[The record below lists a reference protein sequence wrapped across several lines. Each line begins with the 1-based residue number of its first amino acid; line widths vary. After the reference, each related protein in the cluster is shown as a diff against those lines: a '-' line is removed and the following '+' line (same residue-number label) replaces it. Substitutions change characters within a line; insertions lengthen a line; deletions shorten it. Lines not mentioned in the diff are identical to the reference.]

1 MLLVTEKICKDNNG
15 IRIVSNVDLQVES
28 GECVAIIGA
37 NGAGKTTFFDL
48 ITGITPVTTG
58 RIFYNNH
65 DITELKAHD
74 RNIRG
79 ITRIFE
85 NIRLFDNLTAR
96 DNIIIGRYCRASSG
110 LMDGFL
116 YSQRICQEQRLNESK
131 VSELLEL
138 VGLSSCRD
146 RLAES
151 LTYGAQRRLEIARAL
166 AGDPQLLLLDEP
178 AAGMNHQELDEFLQ
192 VLDEVKRQGVTILL
206 IAQQMRL
213 VMGIANRVIVFERGK
228 KTADILPQE
237 MYVLGKLKDLG

>member
-1 MLLVTEKICKDNNG
+1 MLLVTEKMCKDSNG
-15 IRIVSNVDLQVES
+15 IRIVNNIDLQVES
-28 GECVAIIGA
+28 GECVAIIGP
-37 NGAGKTTFFDL
+37 NGSGKTTFLDL
-48 ITGITPVTTG
+48 ITGIMPVTKG
-58 RIFYNNH
+58 RIIFNSH
-65 DITELKAHD
+65 DITHLRAHD

-79 ITRIFE
+79 ITRIFQ

-96 DNIIIGRYCRASSG
+96 DNIIIGRYSRVSSG
-110 LMDGFL
+110 MMEGLL

-146 RLAES
+146 RLAKS
-151 LTYGAQRRLEIARAL
+151 LSYGAQRCLEIARAL

-213 VMGIANRVIVFERGK
+213 VMGIANRVIVFESGK
-228 KTADILPQE
+228 KTADVLPQE
-237 MYVLGKLKDLG
+237 MYVLGKSKDLG